1 MGYFL
6 KKLRTRI
13 SLMFDFLLKRV
24 DEPWESVVEREPLRF
39 SGLRRLSAW
48 IAFIT
53 DNDGIFNLVLIF
65 N

>member
-1 MGYFL
+1 
-6 KKLRTRI
+6 
-13 SLMFDFLLKRV
+13 MFDFLLKRV
-24 DEPWESVVEREPLRF
+24 DEPWERVVEREPLRF